1 MVEITLPIVLQIV
14 QTAGILVGIVYYITI
29 MRNQQR
35 NQELTLKAQEQALET
50 RQAQLFMDQYRD
62 TAKAETQM
70 LAWELQS
77 WEWADPA
84 DFMEKYWADPSKQAK
99 WVTFM
104 LYMNGLGILLNENYI
119 PAELQ
124 YKMDQDG
131 VACLMFWFQWEPVIM
146 ELRKRRNNPDLFK
159 YFEYYVEEMI
169 RMRKLKGLPTKWST
183 TLQSLVEE

>member
-1 MVEITLPIVLQIV
+1 MVEITLPIVLQLL
-14 QTAGILVGIVYYITI
+14 QTAGILVGIIYYITI
-29 MRNQQR
+29 MRNTQKTR
-35 NQELTLKAQEQALET
+35 ELTLQAQEQALET
-50 RQAQLFMDQYRD
+50 RQAQLFMQQYRD
-62 TAKAETQM
+62 TANTETQM

-84 DFMEKYWADPSKQAK
+84 DFMEKYWSDPSKQAK

-131 VACLMFWFQWEPVIM
+131 VATLMFWFQWEPVIM
-146 ELRKRRNNPDLFK
+146 ELRKRRNNPDLMK
-159 YFEYYVEEMI
+159 YFEYYVGEMI
-169 RMRKLKGLPTKWST
+169 RLRKLKGLPTKWST
-183 TLQSLVEE
+183 TLQSLVDE

>member
-1 MVEITLPIVLQIV
+1 MVEITYQMILSTI
-14 QTAGILVGIVYYITI
+14 QTASLVVGIFYYITI
-29 MRNQQR
+29 LRNQQK
-35 NQELTLKAQEQALET
+35 NQELTRKAQELALET

-62 TAKAETQM
+62 TSKAETQM

-84 DFMEKYWADPSKQAK
+84 DFMEKYWSDPSKQAK

-104 LYMNGLGILLNENYI
+104 LYMNGLGILLHENYI

-124 YKMDQDG
+124 YMMDQDG

-146 ELRKRRNNPDLFK
+146 ELRKRRNNPNLAK
-159 YFEYYVEEMI
+159 YFEYYVGEMI
-169 RMRKLKGLPTKWST
+169 RLRKLEGLPTKWST
-183 TLQSLVEE
+183 TLQSLVDE

>member
-1 MVEITLPIVLQIV
+1 MVEITLPVVLQIV
-14 QTAGILVGIVYYITI
+14 QTIALTVGIFYYIMTI
-29 MRNQQR
+29 RANQR
-35 NQELTLKAQEQALET
+35 NQELTLKSQQLATET
-50 RQAQLFMDQYRD
+50 RQAQLFMDQYRE
-62 TAKAETQM
+62 TSKAETQI
-70 LAWELQS
+70 LAWELLS
-77 WEWADPA
+77 WEWEDPA
-84 DFMEKYWADPSKQAK
+84 DFMEKYWSDPSKQAK

-104 LYMNGLGILLNENYI
+104 LYMNGLGILLKENYI

-159 YFEYYVEEMI
+159 YFEYYVNEII
-169 RMRKLKGLPTKWST
+169 RMRKLKGLPIKWST